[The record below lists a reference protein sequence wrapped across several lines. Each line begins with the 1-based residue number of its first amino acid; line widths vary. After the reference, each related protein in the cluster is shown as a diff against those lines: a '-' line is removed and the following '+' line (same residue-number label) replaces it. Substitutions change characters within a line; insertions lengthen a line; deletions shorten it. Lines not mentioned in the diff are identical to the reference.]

1 MALRCTE
8 CGALTIPEGPELDLS
23 VTTDL
28 GTLARHLTLMNTND
42 PPQDSERLYVR
53 EVVSKADA
61 RLACVEDEIS
71 RLEDRLKVLLREH
84 ALLSEYRTKNV
95 GILSPLRR
103 MPPEILGQ
111 IFSWALPTDEQAKS
125 PAYRPNP
132 KDSPWV
138 LTWIS
143 SRWRAIAVS
152 THSLWSLVHVD
163 AAGSLHSLSMIQT
176 QVQRARGLKIH
187 FYGRQE
193 RNAAPQIQ
201 LFRFLSEH
209 SNRWEALCLRLTSAL
224 VPRLDSLRGQL
235 PALRRLWLEW
245 DTPES
250 QNRIDWIECFGVAP
264 CLVDVGVHSGNHFI
278 PVSLPARPNH
288 ITRYDLDAD
297 WPTHRRLLAQLPNL
311 VEARLQ
317 ASLGAPWPDHTNHKT
332 SLPHLRRLY
341 ASQTQVL
348 NYLKAPA
355 LEEMAVHVHDVPPGY
370 CKQSISAFI
379 RRSSCSLRRLCL
391 EGPPLDPE
399 SLTFVLS
406 NNSSV
411 VELINITADAKDL
424 FVILTHA
431 ENPFFPVAPHLSAIH
446 FDLTSGS
453 IDYDLYL
460 NILESR
466 CRAPHYSLKS
476 ATLLVP
482 LDQGPSPAVLSK
494 LDSLRSRRGLEV
506 KVLSGVKARIERDTW
521 LYKACW
527 TST

>member
-201 LFRFLSEH
+201 S
-209 SNRWEALCLRLTSAL
+209 LCLRLTSAL
-224 VPRLDSLRGQL
+224 L

-264 CLVDVGVHSGNHFI
+264 CLVDVGVHI
-278 PVSLPARPNH
+278 SLPARPNH

-311 VEARLQ
+311 VEAP
-317 ASLGAPWPDHTNHKT
+317 PWPDHTNHKT
-332 SLPHLRRLY
+332 SLPHLRRLPPHWRRWRSTCTMCHQLSF
-341 ASQTQVL
+341 AVPL
-348 NYLKAPA
+348 APFGGF
-355 LEEMAVHVHDVPPGY
+355 VSKGHR
-370 CKQSISAFI
+370 SIPTITRPSW
-379 RRSSCSLRRLCL
+379 
-391 EGPPLDPE
+391 
-399 SLTFVLS
+399 
-406 NNSSV
+406 NSS
-411 VELINITADAKDL
+411 TSPPTPKTFSAAL
-424 FVILTHA
+424 F
-431 ENPFFPVAPHLSAIH
+431 
-446 FDLTSGS
+446 
-453 IDYDLYL
+453 
-460 NILESR
+460 
-466 CRAPHYSLKS
+466 LKS

-527 TST
+527 TS